1 MNNPRPVPPP
11 QGAVGQTMA
20 PAGGAPGMGMAMDE
34 GDGLNLGRIVDTLFE
49 ERWLI
54 LVVAGIATAIGLF
67 FAVVAKPYYDASL
80 TIQVED
86 NANPA
91 ASVLGELA
99 GGDMFGGKSAVAA
112 EMEIIRSRMVVK
124 KAVDNLNVDIL
135 VEPKRFPVVGDF
147 IARRSSG
154 LSQPGLFG
162 MGGYAWGRESL
173 DIRRFETAPALVGGQ
188 FQLVAGPQGR

>member
-20 PAGGAPGMGMAMDE
+20 PAGGAPGMGMGMAMDE

-54 LVVAGIATAIGLF
+54 LAVAGVATTIGLF
-67 FAVVAKPYYDASL
+67 FAIVAKPYYDASL

-91 ASVLGELA
+91 ASVLGELDDA
-99 GGDMFGGKSAVAA
+99 
-112 EMEIIRSRMVVK
+112 
-124 KAVDNLNVDIL
+124 
-135 VEPKRFPVVGDF
+135 
-147 IARRSSG
+147 
-154 LSQPGLFG
+154 Q
-162 MGGYAWGRESL
+162 
-173 DIRRFETAPALVGGQ
+173 RRFQQSGTAVKGVIFNGVRPRLSSYYGYGYKYGYRYGYGYKYGYSRNSY
-188 FQLVAGPQGR
+188 GPYGAE